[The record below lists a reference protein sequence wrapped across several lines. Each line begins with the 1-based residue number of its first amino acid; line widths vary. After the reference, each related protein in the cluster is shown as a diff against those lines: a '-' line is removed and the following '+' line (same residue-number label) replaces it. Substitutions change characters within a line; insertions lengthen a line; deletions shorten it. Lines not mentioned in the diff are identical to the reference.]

1 MAAETRVQNLTYAAP
16 PETGRFQQ
24 RALIVGALFLL
35 LFIAGAFL
43 PATAGGGVTQFFR
56 SYLVGFVFWL
66 GVTLGC
72 LGILMLQHLTGGAWG
87 MVIRRLLEAGTRTLP
102 LMLLLFLPLAI
113 FGLTHLYE
121 WMHIADV
128 PNEKVRELLTAKQPY
143 LNPTFYLIRAAV
155 YFAIWFGLMFLL
167 NKWSAEQ
174 DRTAE
179 RRYSRKMGMISGPG
193 LILFVFT
200 VTFASVDWVMSL
212 DAEWF
217 STIYGLLF
225 VAGWTL
231 SAFSFVIA
239 ALVWLATRKPLEG
252 VVRAP
257 HFHDLGKLLLAF
269 VMLWAYFSFSQF
281 LIIWSGNI
289 PEETKWYLHR
299 LRGGW
304 GWIGIGIVLLHF
316 ALPFVMLLSRDLKR
330 NAGKLVLIAGLI
342 FLMRFIDLYW
352 LIVPEFNRGHLKI
365 EWMSI
370 AAPVAFGGLWI
381 AFFVWQ
387 LRLRPL
393 LPINDPYFEEA
404 IEHGLH
410 GGH

>member
-1 MAAETRVQNLTYAAP
+1 MVAETRVQNLTYAAP

-24 RALIVGALFLL
+24 RALMVGASLLL

-43 PATAGGGVTQFFR
+43 PSAGGGVTQFFR
-56 SYLVGFVFWL
+56 SYLVGFIFWL
-66 GVTLGC
+66 GVTMGC
-72 LGILMLQHLTGGAWG
+72 LGLLMLQHLTGGAWG

-121 WMHIADV
+121 WMHIPEVHD
-128 PNEKVRELLTAKQPY
+128 EKVRELLLAKERY
-143 LNPTFYLIRAAV
+143 LNPTFFLIRAAV

-179 RRYSRKMGMISGPG
+179 KRYSKKMQMISGPG

-231 SAFSFVIA
+231 SAFAFVIA

-269 VMLWAYFSFSQF
+269 VMLWSYFSFSQF

-304 GWIGIGIVLLHF
+304 GWFGIGIVLLHF

-330 NAGKLVLIAGLI
+330 NARKLVAIAGLI
-342 FLMRFIDLYW
+342 FLMRFIDVYW

-365 EWMSI
+365 EWMSL

-381 AFFVWQ
+381 AFFIWQ

-393 LPINDPYFEEA
+393 LPINDPDFEEA
-404 IEHGLH
+404 IEHGRH

>member
-1 MAAETRVQNLTYAAP
+1 VAAETRVQNLTYAAP

-43 PATAGGGVTQFFR
+43 PSAGGGVTQFFR
-56 SYLVGFVFWL
+56 SYLVGFIFWL
-66 GVTLGC
+66 GMTMGC
-72 LGILMLQHLTGGAWG
+72 LGLLMLQHLTGGAWG

-121 WMHIADV
+121 WMHIPEVQD
-128 PNEKVRELLTAKQPY
+128 EKVRELLLAKERY
-143 LNPTFYLIRAAV
+143 LNPTFFLIRAAV
-155 YFAIWFGLMFLL
+155 YFSIWFALMYLL

-179 RRYSRKMGMISGPG
+179 KRYSKKMSMISGPG
-193 LILFVFT
+193 IILFVFT
-200 VTFASVDWVMSL
+200 ITFASVDWVMSL

-231 SAFSFVIA
+231 SAFAFVIA

-304 GWIGIGIVLLHF
+304 GWFGIGLVLLHF

-330 NAGKLVLIAGLI
+330 NARKLVAIAGLI
-342 FLMRFIDLYW
+342 FLMRFIDVYW

-365 EWMSI
+365 EWMSLT
-370 AAPVAFGGLWI
+370 APVAFGGLWI
-381 AFFVWQ
+381 AFFIWQ

-393 LPINDPYFEEA
+393 LPINDPFFEEA
-404 IEHGLH
+404 LEHGRH

>member
-1 MAAETRVQNLTYAAP
+1 MVAETRVQNLTYAAP

-43 PATAGGGVTQFFR
+43 PVTAGGGVTQFFR
-56 SYLVGFVFWL
+56 SYLVGFIFWL
-66 GVTLGC
+66 GVTMGC
-72 LGILMLQHLTGGAWG
+72 LGLLMLQHLTGGAWG

-113 FGLTHLYE
+113 FGMTYLYE
-121 WMHIADV
+121 WMHIPEVHD
-128 PNEKVRELLTAKQPY
+128 EKVRELLLAKERY
-143 LNPTFYLIRAAV
+143 LNPTFFLMRAAV
-155 YFAIWFGLMFLL
+155 YFSIWFGLMYLL

-179 RRYSRKMGMISGPG
+179 KRYAKKMGMLSGPG
-193 LILFVFT
+193 IILFVFT

-231 SAFSFVIA
+231 SAFAFVIA

-304 GWIGIGIVLLHF
+304 GWFGIGIVLLHF

-330 NAGKLVLIAGLI
+330 NARKLVAIAGLI
-342 FLMRFIDLYW
+342 FLMRFIDVYW

-365 EWMSI
+365 EWMSL
-370 AAPVAFGGLWI
+370 AAPIAFGGLWI
-381 AFFVWQ
+381 AFFIWQ
-387 LRLRPL
+387 LGLRPL
-393 LPINDPYFEEA
+393 LPINDPFFEEA
-404 IEHGLH
+404 LEHGRH

>member
-16 PETGRFQQ
+16 PETGRYQQ
-24 RALIVGALFLL
+24 RALIVGAVFLL

-43 PATAGGGVTQFFR
+43 PAAGGGVTQFFR
-56 SYLVGFVFWL
+56 SYLVGFIFWL
-66 GVTLGC
+66 GVTMGC
-72 LGILMLQHLTGGAWG
+72 LGLLMLQHLTGGAWG
-87 MVIRRLLEAGTRTLP
+87 LVIRRLLEAGTRTLP
-102 LMLLLFLPLAI
+102 LILLLFLPLAI
-113 FGLTHLYE
+113 FGLTHIYE
-121 WMHIADV
+121 WMHIGEVHD
-128 PNEKVRELLTAKQPY
+128 EKVRAILEAKQPY
-143 LNPTFYLIRAAV
+143 LNPTFFLIRAAI
-155 YFAIWFGLMFLL
+155 YFAIWFGLMYLL

-179 RRYSRKMGMISGPG
+179 HRYSRKMGIISGPG
-193 LILFVFT
+193 IILFVFT
-200 VTFASVDWVMSL
+200 ITFASVDWVMSL
-212 DAEWF
+212 DPEWF

-225 VAGWTL
+225 VAGWNL
-231 SAFSFVIA
+231 SAFSFVIGV
-239 ALVWLATRKPLEG
+239 LVWLATRKPLEG

-304 GWIGIGIVLLHF
+304 GWFGIGLVILHF

-330 NAGKLVLIAGLI
+330 NARKLAAIAGLI
-342 FLMRFIDLYW
+342 FLMRFIDVFW
-352 LIVPEFNRGHLKI
+352 LIVPEFNRGHLNFN
-365 EWMSI
+365 WMSLV
-370 AAPVAFGGLWI
+370 APIAFGGLWI
-381 AFFVWQ
+381 AFFIWQ

>member
-1 MAAETRVQNLTYAAP
+1 LTYAAP
-16 PETGRFQQ
+16 PETARFQQ

-43 PATAGGGVTQFFR
+43 PSAGGGVTQFFR
-56 SYLVGFVFWL
+56 SYLVGFIFWL

-72 LGILMLQHLTGGAWG
+72 LGLLMLQHLTGGAWG
-87 MVIRRLLEAGTRTLP
+87 MVIRRLLEAGTRCLP

-121 WMHIADV
+121 WMHIPEVQD
-128 PNEKVRELLTAKQPY
+128 EKVRELLLVKERY
-143 LNPTFYLIRAAV
+143 LNPTFFLIRAAV
-155 YFAIWFGLMFLL
+155 YFGIWFGLMYLL

-179 RRYSRKMGMISGPG
+179 KRYAKKMGMLSGPG
-193 LILFVFT
+193 IILFVFT
-200 VTFASVDWVMSL
+200 ITFASVDWVMSL

-231 SAFSFVIA
+231 SAFAFVIA

-289 PEETKWYLHR
+289 PEETEWYLHR

-304 GWIGIGIVLLHF
+304 GWFGIGIVLLHF

-330 NAGKLVLIAGLI
+330 NARKLVAIAGLI
-342 FLMRFIDLYW
+342 FLMRFIDVYW

-365 EWMSI
+365 EWMSL
-370 AAPVAFGGLWI
+370 AAPIAFGGLWI
-381 AFFVWQ
+381 AFFIWQ

-393 LPINDPYFEEA
+393 LPINDPFFEEA
-404 IEHGLH
+404 LEHGRH

>member
-1 MAAETRVQNLTYAAP
+1 MGAETRVQNLTYAAP
-16 PETGRFQQ
+16 KETERLQQ
-24 RALIVGALFLL
+24 RALIVGAVFLV

-43 PATAGGGVTQFFR
+43 PQAGGGVTQFFR
-56 SYLVGFVFWL
+56 SYLVGFIFWL

-72 LGILMLQHLTGGAWG
+72 LGLLMLQHLTGGAWG
-87 MVIRRLLEAGTRTLP
+87 MVIRRLLEAGTRCLP
-102 LMLLLFLPLAI
+102 LMLLLFLPIAI
-113 FGLTHLYE
+113 FGLPHLYE
-121 WMHIADV
+121 WMHIGEVHD
-128 PNEKVRELLTAKQPY
+128 EKVRELLTAKQPY
-143 LNPTFYLIRAAV
+143 LNPTFYLIRAAL
-155 YFAIWFGLMFLL
+155 YFAIWFVLMYFL
-167 NKWSAEQ
+167 NKWSADQ

-179 RRYSRKMGMISGPG
+179 RGYTKKMGMLSGPG
-193 LILFVFT
+193 IILFVFT

-239 ALVWLATRKPLEG
+239 SLVWLATRKPLEG
-252 VVRAP
+252 IVRAP

-365 EWMSI
+365 EWMSL
-370 AAPVAFGGLWI
+370 AAPIAFGGLWI
-381 AFFVWQ
+381 AFFIWH

-393 LPINDPYFEEA
+393 LPINDPYLEEA
-404 IEHGLH
+404 IEHGRH

>member
-1 MAAETRVQNLTYAAP
+1 VPEATVQDLSYAAP
-16 PETGRFQQ
+16 PETGRYQQ
-24 RALIVGALFLL
+24 RALIVGGIFLL
-35 LFIAGAFL
+35 LLIVGAFL
-43 PATAGGGVTQFFR
+43 PGNDGGITQFFR
-56 SYLVGFVFWL
+56 SYLVGFMFWI

-72 LGILMLQHLTGGAWG
+72 MGLLMLQHLTGGAWG
-87 MVIRRLLEAGTRTLP
+87 LVIRRLLEAGTRTLP
-102 LMLLLFLPLAI
+102 LMLLLFLPIAI

-121 WMHIADV
+121 WTHISEVHD
-128 PNEKVRELLTAKQPY
+128 PKVREILEAKQPY
-143 LNPTFYLIRAAV
+143 LNVTFFLIRAAV
-155 YFAIWFGLMFLL
+155 YFLIWLGLMFFL
-167 NKWSAEQ
+167 NKWSADQ
-174 DRTAE
+174 DQTGD
-179 RRYSRKMGMISGPG
+179 RRYSKYMGRISGPG
-193 LILFVFT
+193 IILFVFT
-200 VTFASVDWVMSL
+200 TTFASVDWVMSL
-212 DAEWF
+212 DPEWF

-239 ALVWLATRKPLEG
+239 MMVWLATRKPLEG

-269 VMLWAYFSFSQF
+269 VMLWTYFSFSQF

-304 GWIGIGIVLLHF
+304 GWFGIGLVLLHF

-330 NAGKLVLIAGLI
+330 NARKLAAIAGLI
-342 FLMRFIDLYW
+342 FVMRFVDVYW
-352 LIVPEFNRGHLKI
+352 LIVPEFNRGHLSFN
-365 EWMSI
+365 WMSI
-370 AAPVAFGGLWI
+370 VAPIAFGGLWVS
-381 AFFVWQ
+381 FFIWQ

-393 LPINDPYFEEA
+393 LPVNDPYFEEA
-404 IEHGLH
+404 VEHGLH